1 MPVDWMFIGF
11 MFRGAKFPS
20 LVLRNLNHIWLN
32 YHIIEPLHTGK
43 IESNGFLYCFIVVE
57 INEVSKTG
65 LLLVSIK
72 L

>member
-1 MPVDWMFIGF
+1 MPVDWMFIGL

-57 INEVSKTG
+57 VSKTG
-65 LLLVSIK
+65 LLLVLSIK